1 MNACA
6 DGLLQYMNDCAGRA
20 VQLTQPLLPARKAVI
35 WSPAVFCCAPTA
47 HVCHQV
53 YSTKGKHITHLA
65 VCCAVLCCPL
75 VCLLASASIIATAV
89 LHIHGCAVNLAAA
102 HTTCYMI
109 HPLIPSTHEPLPPT
123 VRPFTSLTSLGA
135 STPDAYSHH
144 IPHHATSIHS
154 PLHHHRRIAQCS
166 SAAHIIIIPSN
177 TRRLEPSL
185 QPLVSFHFNH
195 AFARSAPHFTFC
207 TAAFP
212 LLALLTTLP

>member
-1 MNACA
+1 
-6 DGLLQYMNDCAGRA
+6 MNDCACRA
-20 VQLTQPLLPARKAVI
+20 VQLTQPLLPARQAVI
-35 WSPAVFCCAPTA
+35 WSPAVLLCSHGPCMSP
-47 HVCHQV
+47 CIQ
-53 YSTKGKHITHLA
+53 YENKHITHLA

-154 PLHHHRRIAQCS
+154 PLHHHRRIVQCS

>member
-75 VCLLASASIIATAV
+75 VCLLASASIATAV

-109 HPLIPSTHEPLPPT
+109 HPLIPSTHEPLPSA

-154 PLHHHRRIAQCS
+154 PLHHHRRIVQCS

>member
-1 MNACA
+1 MIVLA
-6 DGLLQYMNDCAGRA
+6 GLSSLPS
-20 VQLTQPLLPARKAVI
+20 LLLPARKAVI

-154 PLHHHRRIAQCS
+154 PLHHHRRIVQCS

>member
-1 MNACA
+1 MK
-6 DGLLQYMNDCAGRA
+6 
-20 VQLTQPLLPARKAVI
+20 VVI

-109 HPLIPSTHEPLPPT
+109 HPLTPSTHEPLPPT

-154 PLHHHRRIAQCS
+154 PLHHHRRIVQCS